1 MTGSHKPVSTLSRVA
16 LHPASLKHLS
26 KGNPWVTA
34 DSFTAKFPQKERF
47 LAGVDHKGQ
56 DVALLLNDPNHKNV
70 KARLW
75 SHQRDL
81 EAEVRKFPNE
91 LKVRIARSFD
101 KRLGLLQ
108 SRERDNV
115 CLIFEEADQLPGLQV
130 QLLKNRLF
138 IQSYASYWEALKKN
152 LVPALLESYKAL
164 SLEVPELEPIDAV
177 YFQPRLSST
186 ELRRET
192 WFKRQG
198 VSDQL
203 LIQEFGVSYELRFQD
218 SYDIGLYTD
227 MSAIRQK
234 VRADFEGKRVLN
246 LFSYTGAFSLLALK
260 EGAQKVTSV
269 DLSKPNQD
277 WLKCNLEHNP
287 SLDQSRHESVSMGVE
302 RFVKKALDQEFDVI
316 IVDPP
321 SASSDGKKKINALQ
335 QYEKILGDLHRLAAP
350 KAKFILCL
358 NTHSVSFAKFESKM
372 RELLAKEKMK
382 ITQVMSNQEDY
393 APLKN
398 LPESRHLKVVM
409 AQKA

>member
-1 MTGSHKPVSTLSRVA
+1 MTGSPKPASTLSRVA

-26 KGNPWVTA
+26 KGNPWITT
-34 DSFTAKFPQKERF
+34 DSFTAKFPLKERF

-81 EAEVRKFPNE
+81 EAEVRKFPGE
-91 LKVRIARSFD
+91 LKIRIARSFE
-101 KRLGLLQ
+101 KRLPLLQ
-108 SRERDNV
+108 AGERENI

-138 IQSYASYWEALKKN
+138 IQCYASYWEPLKKN
-152 LVPALLESYKAL
+152 LVPALLESYKTLA
-164 SLEVPELEPIDAV
+164 LEVPGLEAIDAV
-177 YFQPRLSST
+177 YFQPRLSNT

-198 VSDQL
+198 VPDQIL
-203 LIQEFGVSYELRFQD
+203 LNEFGVNYELRFQG

-227 MSAIRQK
+227 MSAIRAK
-234 VRADFEGKRVLN
+234 VRSWFANQRVLN

-260 EGAQKVTSV
+260 EGATQVTSV
-269 DLSKPNQD
+269 DLSKPNQE
-277 WLKCNLEHNP
+277 WLQVNLDHNP
-287 SLDQSRHESVSMGVE
+287 ELNQERHESVSMGVE
-302 RFVKKALDQEFDVI
+302 RFVKKATDQEFDVI

-335 QYEKILGDLHRLAAP
+335 QYEKIMPDLVRISAP
-350 KAKFILCL
+350 KAKFVFCL
-358 NTHSVSFAKFESKM
+358 NTHSVSYAKFESKM
-372 RELLAKEKMK
+372 RELLGKENIK
-382 ITQVMSNQEDY
+382 INQVMSNQSDY

-398 LPESRHLKVVM
+398 LPESRHLKVVI
-409 AQKA
+409 AQKI

>member
-1 MTGSHKPVSTLSRVA
+1 MTGSPKPPSTLSRVS

-26 KGNPWVTA
+26 KGNPWITA
-34 DSFTAKFPQKERF
+34 DSFTAKFPLKERF
-47 LAGVDHKGQ
+47 LAGIDHKGQ

-91 LKVRIARSFD
+91 LKIRIARSFD
-101 KRLGLLQ
+101 KRLALLQ
-108 SRERDNV
+108 SGERENI

-138 IQSYASYWEALKKN
+138 IQSYASYWEPLKKN
-152 LVPALLESYKAL
+152 LVPALLEAYKAL
-164 SLEVPELEPIDAV
+164 TLEVPSLEAIDAV

-198 VSDQL
+198 VADQV
-203 LIQEFGVSYELRFQD
+203 LIQEFGVNYELRFQD
-218 SYDIGLYTD
+218 SYDIGMYTD
-227 MSAIRQK
+227 MSAIRAK
-234 VRADFEGKRVLN
+234 VRSWFANQRVLN

-260 EGAQKVTSV
+260 EGASKVTSV
-269 DLSKPNQD
+269 DLSRPNQE
-277 WLKCNLEHNP
+277 WLSSNLDHNP
-287 SLDQSRHESVSMGVE
+287 ELAKERHESVSMGVE
-302 RFVKKALDQEFDVI
+302 RFVKKALDHEFDVI

-335 QYEKILGDLHRLAAP
+335 QYEKIMPDLYRLAAP
-350 KAKFILCL
+350 KAKFLFCL
-358 NTHSVSFAKFESKM
+358 NTHSVTFSKFDSKM
-372 RELLAKEKMK
+372 REILGKEKLK
-382 ITQVMSNQEDY
+382 ITQVMSNQDDY

-398 LPESRHLKVVM
+398 LPESRHLKVVI
-409 AQKA
+409 AQKN